1 VNEKKAQAVVDLR
14 SVARRIYA
22 APEDFCM
29 IFEEEMN
36 ALYSLAVL
44 LTADREAAEK
54 CFLMALDDC
63 RNASDVFR
71 EWSRSWSRRA
81 IVKQAI
87 RQVRPAPR
95 AGSAAEIPVEATQI
109 ENIPRRLLQ
118 LRPFE
123 RFVFAMIVLE
133 RYRAQECATLL
144 HCQAGDV
151 ERAKT
156 AALQFLGGSSR
167 DDLTLLA
174 GGRTHEPAGIAHPG
188 GNV

>member
-1 VNEKKAQAVVDLR
+1 MNEKKAQAVVDLQ

-29 IFEEEMN
+29 IFEEEMS

-44 LTADREAAEK
+44 LTGDREAAEK
-54 CFLMALDDC
+54 CFLIALDNC

-87 RQVRPAPR
+87 RQVRPMPLSGR
-95 AGSAAEIPVEATQI
+95 AADTLAGAEIED
-109 ENIPRRLLQ
+109 IPRRLLQ

-123 RFVFAMIVLE
+123 RFVFAMTVLE
-133 RYRAQECATLL
+133 RYSARETATLL
-144 HCQAGDV
+144 DCQVRDV
-151 ERAKT
+151 ERAQT

-174 GGRTHEPAGIAHPG
+174 AGRTHEPAGIAHAG